1 MSTAAISVRIN
12 GPERYLFRGTGQSTT
27 QASLSEHNH
36 AASEQT
42 GKPDP
47 ENESGGRESK
57 EHKGTHSQNCSSAPW
72 KSLGETF
79 AAAFRAASLCR
90 RKRGL
95 GGSLVTRHS
104 LSVRRDTN
112 SEAAGSIASRSGGI
126 RGAKAK

>member
-57 EHKGTHSQNCSSAPW
+57 EHKGTHSARRLRGKASGKPSR
-72 KSLGETF
+72 LRF
-79 AAAFRAASLCR
+79 ARP
-90 RKRGL
+90 
-95 GGSLVTRHS
+95 
-104 LSVRRDTN
+104 LSV
-112 SEAAGSIASRSGGI
+112 GASVASVAR
-126 RGAKAK
+126 